1 MRSSNRNRNKLLHGR
16 RLPKTLS
23 ATPKTLS
30 TLLLLSVAISGGSV
44 ANEPIVSAAQSQLL
58 ASLSTQFATL
68 TNRTQ
73 NHVAN
78 IVYTDKN
85 NSVDP
90 AGKSE
95 QQSPWITANRL
106 SETGQSLFDTIENAQ
121 RFGIDRNRLHYEQL
135 SELLEQSSLANPFD
149 QKAVDTLLTSAFKLL
164 VTEVSAGRVSPEETQ
179 RYWFESVK
187 GADVDELMVLLRAH
201 PAAYDNILKDL
212 TSDSR
217 NIAPMLEKLAEYQSI
232 QANGGWPVIE
242 PGPTIQPGK
251 QSERVMAL
259 RQRLEISGDLQD
271 LPSSAESL
279 LSPDTYTTDLQLAIE
294 RFQARHGLS
303 VDALVGKAT
312 LAALNVTIEERI
324 EQIELNIERHRWL
337 PNNYASRHIITNIP
351 DYRLRVIENGYTT
364 LTMPV
369 VVGKPKH
376 QTPVFS
382 EEMKYLVVNPT
393 WTVPRS
399 ITNKELVPKELNSPG
414 SLESSG
420 FSVLD
425 HSGNDIGFENVPASA
440 WNESRFPY
448 VLRQNPGKRNALGKV
463 KFMMPNEY
471 AIYLHD
477 TPAKKLFKKEQRA
490 YSHGCVR
497 VGDPRA
503 LANHLLEREGWSQ
516 SRIETLFQ
524 LEETK
529 NVHFQEPVPNHITYL
544 TSWVDEHN
552 VLQFRNDIYKLDNSL
567 KTALANEA
575 QERNLIVAD
584 FRTLHPVLAASE

>member
-1 MRSSNRNRNKLLHGR
+1 MRSYRNRHKLLPDR
-16 RLPKTLS
+16 SSTKNQS
-23 ATPKTLS
+23 ETPKTFR
-30 TLLLLSVAISGGSV
+30 TLLLTSVAITGVSI
-44 ANEPIVSAAQSQLL
+44 ANVPIVSAAQPQLL
-58 ASLSTQFATL
+58 ASVSKQFATPA
-68 TNRTQ
+68 NSTQ
-73 NHVAN
+73 NPVAK
-78 IVYTDKN
+78 IDYTG
-85 NSVDP
+85 VDP
-90 AGKSE
+90 AGKDE
-95 QQSPWITANRL
+95 QQSPWISGNQL
-106 SETGQSLFDTIENAQ
+106 SETGQRLFDTVENAE
-121 RFGIDRNRLHYEQL
+121 RFGIDRNRLHHEQL
-135 SELLEQSSLANPFD
+135 SELLEKSPTANPFD
-149 QKAVDTLLTSAFKLL
+149 LKTVDILLTSAFKLL
-164 VTEVSAGRVSPEETQ
+164 VKEISAGRVSPKETQ

-187 GADVDELMVLLRAH
+187 GADVDELMALLRSH

-212 TSDSR
+212 ISDSR
-217 NIAPMLEKLAEYQSI
+217 NIAPMLEKLAEYRAI
-232 QANGGWPVIE
+232 QANGGWPVIG
-242 PGPTIQPGK
+242 PGPTIEPGQ
-251 QSERVMAL
+251 QSERVLAL
-259 RQRLEISGDLQD
+259 RQRLEISGDLQG

-294 RFQARHGLS
+294 KFQARHGLT

-312 LAALNVTIEERI
+312 LAALNATIEERI

-351 DYRLRVIENGYTT
+351 DYRLRVIENGSTT

-399 ITNKELVPKELNSPG
+399 ITNKELVPKELKSPG
-414 SLESSG
+414 ALERSG

-425 HSGNDIGFENVPASA
+425 HNGKNIGFENVPASA
-440 WNESRFPY
+440 WYESRFPY

-463 KFMMPNEY
+463 KFMMPNKY

-477 TPAKKLFKKEQRA
+477 TPAKKLFKRERRA

-516 SRIETLFQ
+516 SRIETLFKRKK
-524 LEETK
+524 TR
-529 NVHFQEPVPNHITYL
+529 NVHFEEPVPNHITYL

-552 VLQFRNDIYKLDNSL
+552 VLQFRNDIYRLDKSL

-575 QERNLIVAD
+575 QERDLIVAE
-584 FRTLHPVLAASE
+584 FRNLLPVIAASE